1 MTTVA
6 RRPLIPA
13 LTGIRFLAALSVA
26 LYHLS
31 DKVAATLGIS
41 PLHFYDNSG
50 DPVEL
55 FFILSGFIL
64 TYTQPEVNGA
74 ERPAIS
80 TASDIR
86 QFYFSRFAKIYPIYL
101 LGWIV
106 FAPLIYSNL
115 VALHGHGAGAYVR
128 LALYGLIS
136 LTLLQAWTTNT
147 ANAWNTPGWSLSA
160 EAVFYA
166 AFPFIFTY
174 LRTRQIAVLS
184 ALFAMCWVGSV
195 IPTLSLSLLPPS
207 LKNEFWP
214 RELVN
219 FLPVLRI
226 GEFIAGICLALI
238 FLRSKKQQSL
248 GFDLGALGALIAA
261 IAVIVVADHSNA
273 KVLLFPAFALLLYCL
288 ACAKGPLSELLGSKP
303 MVLLGE
309 ASFAFYILHVPLFRY
324 AKMVFPGIATSPA
337 QFVAFLISLTA
348 VSIVCFL
355 TIEKPSC
362 AYLRNAY
369 KRSRSPRA
377 MGQPEP
383 A

>member
-31 DKVAATLGIS
+31 DKVAASLGIS
-41 PLHFYDNSG
+41 SLHFYENAG

-64 TYTQPEVNGA
+64 TYTHPEVNGA
-74 ERPAIS
+74 ERPA
-80 TASDIR
+80 IR

-115 VALHGHGAGAYVR
+115 VALHGHGAGTYVR
-128 LALYGLIS
+128 LAFYGFMS

-166 AFPFIFTY
+166 AFPFLFTY
-174 LRTRQIAVLS
+174 LKSKRVPVLSGLIAV
-184 ALFAMCWVGSV
+184 CWLVSV
-195 IPTLSLSLLPPS
+195 IPTLALSYLPSP

-219 FLPVLRI
+219 FVPALRI
-226 GEFIAGICLALI
+226 GEFIAGICLARI
-238 FLRSKKQQSL
+238 FLGSAKAKSAA
-248 GFDLGALGALIAA
+248 FDLGALAALIVA
-261 IAVIVVADHSNA
+261 IAVIVVANHLHA
-273 KVLLFPAFALLLYCL
+273 KMLLFPAFMLLLYCL
-288 ACAKGPLSELLGSKP
+288 ACAKGPLSALLGSKP

-324 AKMVFPGIATSPA
+324 AKMVFPDIATSPA
-337 QFVAFLISLTA
+337 QFVAFLAGLTA
-348 VSIVCFL
+348 VSIICFL
-355 TIEKPSC
+355 AIEKPLC
-362 AYLRNAY
+362 AYLRIAY
-369 KRSRSPRA
+369 KRSRAPRA
-377 MGQPEP
+377 MGQPEH

>member
-1 MTTVA
+1 M
-6 RRPLIPA
+6 
-13 LTGIRFLAALSVA
+13 TGIRFLAALSVA

-41 PLHFYDNSG
+41 SLHFYENAG

-64 TYTQPEVNGA
+64 TYTHPEVTGA
-74 ERPAIS
+74 ARPAIK
-80 TASDIR
+80 

-115 VALHGHGAGAYVR
+115 VALHGHGAGTYIR
-128 LALYGLIS
+128 LAFYGFVS

-166 AFPFIFTY
+166 AFPFLFTY
-174 LRTRQIAVLS
+174 LKNKRVVVLS
-184 ALFAMCWVGSV
+184 GLIFVCWAVSV
-195 IPTLSLSLLPPS
+195 IPTLALSFLPLSLR
-207 LKNEFWP
+207 NEFWP

-219 FLPVLRI
+219 FLPALRI
-226 GEFIAGICLALI
+226 GEFIAGICLARI
-238 FLRSKKQQSL
+238 FLGSAKEKSMV
-248 GFDLGALGALIAA
+248 FDLGALAALIAA
-261 IAVIVVADHSNA
+261 IAVIVAANHLHA
-273 KVLLFPAFALLLYCL
+273 KLLLFPAFMLLLYCL
-288 ACAKGPLSELLGSKP
+288 ACAKGPLSAMLGSKP

-309 ASFAFYILHVPLFRY
+309 ASFAFYILHIPMFRY
-324 AKMVFPGIATSPA
+324 AKMVFPDIATSPA
-337 QFVAFLISLTA
+337 QFMAFVASLTV

-355 TIEKPSC
+355 AIEKPLC
-362 AYLRNAY
+362 AYLRKAY
-369 KRSRSPRA
+369 KRSRAPRT
-377 MGQPEP
+377 MGQPEH

>member
-41 PLHFYDNSG
+41 APHFYENAG
-50 DPVEL
+50 DSVEL

-64 TYTQPEVNGA
+64 TYTRPEVNGA
-74 ERPAIS
+74 ERPAI
-80 TASDIR
+80 T

-115 VALHGHGAGAYVR
+115 VALHGHGTGTYIR
-128 LALYGLIS
+128 LAFYGFVS

-166 AFPFIFTY
+166 AFPFLFTY
-174 LRTRQIAVLS
+174 LKNKRVVVLS
-184 ALFAMCWVGSV
+184 GLIFVCWAVSV
-195 IPTLSLSLLPPS
+195 IPTLALSFLPLSLR
-207 LKNEFWP
+207 NEFWP

-219 FLPVLRI
+219 FVPALRI
-226 GEFIAGICLALI
+226 GEFIAGICLARI
-238 FLRSKKQQSL
+238 FLGSAKEKSIV
-248 GFDLGALGALIAA
+248 FDLGALAALIAA
-261 IAVIVVADHSNA
+261 IAVIVAANHLHA
-273 KVLLFPAFALLLYCL
+273 KMLLFPAFMLLLYCL
-288 ACAKGPLSELLGSKP
+288 ACAKGPVSAMLGSKL

-324 AKMVFPGIATSPA
+324 AKMVFPDIATSPA
-337 QFVAFLISLTA
+337 QFMAFVASLTV
-348 VSIVCFL
+348 VSIICFL
-355 TIEKPSC
+355 VIEKPLC
-362 AYLRNAY
+362 AYLRKAY
-369 KRSRSPRA
+369 KRSRAPRT
-377 MGQPEP
+377 MGQPEH

>member
-13 LTGIRFLAALSVA
+13 LTGVRFLAALSVA

-31 DKVAATLGIS
+31 DRVAATSGI
-41 PLHFYDNSG
+41 PTLHFYKNAG

-64 TYTQPEVNGA
+64 TYTHPEVNGA
-74 ERPAIS
+74 ERPA
-80 TASDIR
+80 IR

-115 VALHGHGAGAYVR
+115 VALHGHGAGTYVR
-128 LALYGLIS
+128 LAFYGFMS

-166 AFPFIFTY
+166 AFPFLFTY
-174 LRTRQIAVLS
+174 LKNRRLAALS
-184 ALFAMCWVGSV
+184 ALIGVCWAGSV
-195 IPTLSLSLLPPS
+195 IPTLALSFLPLS

-219 FLPVLRI
+219 FLPILRI
-226 GEFIAGICLALI
+226 GEFIAGICLARL
-238 FLRSKKQQSL
+238 FLSSTKEKSL
-248 GFDLGALGALIAA
+248 RFDLGALGALFAA
-261 IAVIVVADHSNA
+261 ITVIIVANHLSA
-273 KVLLFPAFALLLYCL
+273 KVLLFPAFILLLYCL
-288 ACAKGPLSELLGSKP
+288 ACAKGPLSGLLGSKP

-309 ASFAFYILHVPLFRY
+309 ASFAFYILHVPMFRY
-324 AKMVFPGIATSPA
+324 AKMVFPNIATSPA
-337 QFVAFLISLTA
+337 QFAAFLAGLAA

-355 TIEKPSC
+355 TIEKPLC
-362 AYLRNAY
+362 AYLRNTY
-369 KRSRSPRA
+369 KRARSPRA
-377 MGQPEP
+377 IGQPEH

>member
-6 RRPLIPA
+6 RKPLIPA
-13 LTGIRFLAALSVA
+13 LTGVRFLAALSVA

-31 DKVAATLGIS
+31 DKVAATLGFS
-41 PLHFYDNSG
+41 AVHFYENAG

-64 TYTQPEVNGA
+64 TYTHPEVNGA
-74 ERPAIS
+74 ERPA
-80 TASDIR
+80 IR

-115 VALHGHGAGAYVR
+115 VSLHGHGGGTYVR
-128 LALYGLIS
+128 LAFYGFMS
-136 LTLLQAWTTNT
+136 LTLLQAWSTNT

-166 AFPFIFTY
+166 AFPFLFTY
-174 LRTRQIAVLS
+174 LRNKRVAVLS
-184 ALFAMCWVGSV
+184 GLIAVCWVVSV
-195 IPTLSLSLLPPS
+195 IPTLSLSFLPS
-207 LKNEFWP
+207 ALKNEFWP

-226 GEFIAGICLALI
+226 GEFIAGICLARI
-238 FLRSKKQQSL
+238 FLTNAKEKSL
-248 GFDLGALGALIAA
+248 GFDLGALAALVVAA
-261 IAVIVVADHSNA
+261 VVIVVANHLHA
-273 KVLLFPAFALLLYCL
+273 KVLLFPAFMLLLYCL
-288 ACAKGPLSELLGSKP
+288 ACAKGPLSSLLGSKP

-309 ASFAFYILHVPLFRY
+309 ASFAFYILHVPVFRY
-324 AKMVFPGIATSPA
+324 ARMVFPDIATSPA
-337 QFVAFLISLTA
+337 QFVAFLAGLTA

-355 TIEKPSC
+355 AIEKPLC
-362 AYLRNAY
+362 AYLRKAY
-369 KRSRSPRA
+369 KRSRLPRA
-377 MGQPEP
+377 MGQPEH